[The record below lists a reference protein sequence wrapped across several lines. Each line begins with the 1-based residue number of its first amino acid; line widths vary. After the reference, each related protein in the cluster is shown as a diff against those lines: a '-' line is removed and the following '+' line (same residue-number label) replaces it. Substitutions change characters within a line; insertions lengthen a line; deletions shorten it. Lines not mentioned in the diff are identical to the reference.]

1 MVSLY
6 TYNFSAVYEIKLE
19 WGDVEPIIYEIVLIP
34 RNALE
39 IDTTELARLYAKA
52 EALDTSNASYAQ
64 REKLREA
71 MEAAK
76 AILDDPTTVEL
87 QAQVN
92 QAYGRLN
99 AIYRDI
105 LKATHTHAPLFHEAQ
120 ASTCHTYGNVA
131 YWTCETEGCAGV
143 FYADEAC
150 TQKLDQVELPLDP
163 NNHDGDTYKKGGTA
177 PTCTQPGAKAYYV
190 CECGAAFEDEAMTKP
205 IADLD
210 TWKVIPAK
218 GHNFENG
225 VCTVCGEKD
234 PDYTEPTK
242 PTDPSEPTNP
252 TDPSEPTKPTD
263 PSEPTKPTETT
274 KPATDPEGPDQTG
287 ELASPFLLMA
297 LLLTS
302 AACVAVMWVRLRK
315 EKAN

>member
-1 MVSLY
+1 MREEVGSMKNNSLFNLILRWGGVLLLLLILLSCNSGPDSHTVTFSLDGGYFPEGYETTITIMDGSTLNGIPNPKKDSTYSYRY
-6 TYNFSAVYEIKLE
+6 TF
-19 WGDVEPIIYEIVLIP
+19 
-34 RNALE
+34 
-39 IDTTELARLYAKA
+39 
-52 EALDTSNASYAQ
+52 
-64 REKLREA
+64 
-71 MEAAK
+71 
-76 AILDDPTTVEL
+76 
-87 QAQVN
+87 
-92 QAYGRLN
+92 
-99 AIYRDI
+99 
-105 LKATHTHAPLFHEAQ
+105 
-120 ASTCHTYGNVA
+120 
-131 YWTCETEGCAGV
+131 EGW
-143 FYADEAC
+143 YTDEAC
-150 TQKLDQVELPLDP
+150 TEAYDFAAPVTADLTLYAKWEAVHTHTVTLVE
-163 NNHDGDTYKKGGTA
+163 GKS
-177 PTCTQPGAKAYYV
+177 PTCTQPGTKAYYV

-234 PDYTEPTK
+234 PDYTEPTE

-274 KPATDPEGPDQTG
+274 KPATEPEGPDQTG